1 MTPQKRQTL
10 WKKLNVLFITGFDST
25 PFTETGDLI
34 NFYNHIYVQVMKDV
48 IAGFAATSK
57 PVSYVCCFF
66 YQ

>member
-1 MTPQKRQTL
+1 ML
-10 WKKLNVLFITGFDST
+10 IAGFDST

-57 PVSYVCCFF
+57 PVSYAYLCLSIKKLIVYCVFRIQIL
-66 YQ
+66 Y